1 MRKFIVILILSI
13 ILLTQASF
21 ILAAAAPDCDTYCQN
36 TSTWDPP
43 EGEFCFCSP
52 ISATSVEA
60 IVGRITN
67 WVFYIGIILAP
78 LMIIIGAFMFLTS
91 AGEPDKVR
99 RAKKLIIWTIIG
111 LAVILFSKGLIS
123 LIKYILLGT

>member
-1 MRKFIVILILSI
+1 MNKLFKILLLLTILS
-13 ILLTQASF
+13 TQASF
-21 ILAAAAPDCDTYCQN
+21 VFAAAAPDCDTYCQN
-36 TSTWDPP
+36 TSAWDPP
-43 EGEFCFCSP
+43 EGEFCLCA